1 MFQQKKIICIIP
13 AREGSVGLKN
23 KNIKKINNK
32 PLIYWP
38 IIAAKKSK
46 LIDTIMVTT
55 DSKKIQKIVKNY
67 KVDCPFLRPKKIS
80 GNNSKIS
87 ESIIHALKFYKEK
100 KFQSFDYILLLEPT
114 SPLTDQID
122 IDKALKIIIKNSK
135 IDSLV
140 AVTKNLTSHPQFN
153 FKLSKKNYLKNF
165 LNLKSDVN
173 RQDVSNLFYLSGN
186 LYISKISSFFKTRS
200 FIQKKTFGYVVN
212 KWKASEIDDLVD
224 FIKTESIMKYKKIK

>member
-1 MFQQKKIICIIP
+1 MFQKKKIICIIP

-23 KNIKKINNK
+23 KNIKKINGK

-38 IIAAKKSK
+38 INTAKKSK
-46 LIDTIMVTT
+46 LIDKIVVTT
-55 DSKKIQKIVKNY
+55 DSKKIKKLAKNY

-80 GNNSKIS
+80 GNNSRIS
-87 ESIIHALKFYKEK
+87 EAIIHTLKFYEDK

-114 SPLTDQID
+114 SPLTDEID
-122 IDKALKIIIKNSK
+122 TDKSLKIIIKNNK

-140 AVTKNLTSHPQFN
+140 SITENLTSHPQFN
-153 FKLSKKNYLKNF
+153 FKLGKKKILKKF
-165 LNLKSDVN
+165 LKLQSDIN
-173 RQDVSNLFYLSGN
+173 RQELSKLFYLSGN
-186 LYISKISSFFKTRS
+186 LYISKISSFLKTKS
-200 FIQKKTFGYVVN
+200 FIQKKTFGYVVD